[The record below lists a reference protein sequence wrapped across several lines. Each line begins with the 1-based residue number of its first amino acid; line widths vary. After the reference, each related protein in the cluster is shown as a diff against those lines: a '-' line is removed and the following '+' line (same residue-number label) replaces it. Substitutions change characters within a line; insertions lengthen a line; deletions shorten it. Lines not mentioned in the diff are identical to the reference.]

1 MIFYQEKMFYKG
13 LVQDLGSSYFDKNM
27 GKTFKDLIMILQRTC
42 KESYQ
47 EILLDLTKDL
57 VRSYFNKDTGKII

>member
-47 EILLDLTKDL
+47 EIL
-57 VRSYFNKDTGKII
+57 